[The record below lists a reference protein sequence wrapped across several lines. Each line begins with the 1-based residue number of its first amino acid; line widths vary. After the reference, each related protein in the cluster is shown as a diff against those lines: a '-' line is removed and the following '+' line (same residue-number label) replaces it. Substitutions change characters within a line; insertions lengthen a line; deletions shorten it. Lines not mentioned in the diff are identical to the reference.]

1 MDDLYKRIEH
11 LCRLRGENLTQ
22 MCRSAHVP
30 RSTLSDYKSGRIKSL
45 SADKLARIAA
55 HLEVSMD
62 TLLGG
67 PPPASQPEAPPQPN
81 LLLDE
86 FTYAMYGAGR
96 TLTPEQK
103 QTLLDLARFL
113 QSQNKKKD
121 DA

>member
-1 MDDLYKRIEH
+1 MDELYKRIEH

-22 MCRSAHVP
+22 MCRGADVP

-45 SADKLARIAA
+45 AADKLARIAA
-55 HLEVSMD
+55 YLDVSMD
-62 TLLGG
+62 TLLGSDT
-67 PPPASQPEAPPQPN
+67 PAAPQPAPQPD
-81 LLLDE
+81 LALDD

-113 QSQNKKKD
+113 QSQNEKKD
-121 DA
+121 DR